1 MIRPEVLEALLAA
14 GATAEMIVAA
24 VKADAAADAVAR
36 EAHDAERRSKATERQ
51 RRKRDR
57 DIVTPCH
64 ASSREHDVTE
74 RDTPLPLPSSPQT
87 PQQPTPTPEKTTRPR
102 KAPLAK
108 PEIDV
113 TEQVWQAASKPSRDR
128 SGRPALGKAVLAA
141 IRAGATTEALVAS
154 VRDHCRAQGEFA
166 KGVDR
171 IVSGEHWRDH
181 AAANDAKAADG
192 PVDPAVQA
200 RRARRFR
207 DTGVWEPGWGPKPV
221 QPDQPRHGEAA

>member
-57 DIVTPCH
+57 DNVTPCH

-141 IRAGATTEALVAS
+141 IRRGATAEAMVAS

-166 KGVDR
+166 RGTHHVIAD
-171 IVSGEHWRDH
+171 EHWRDH
-181 AAANDAKAADG
+181 LGTGEAKPADG
-192 PVDPAVQA
+192 PVDPAVL
-200 RRARRFR
+200 ARRFR
-207 DTGVWEPGWGPKPV
+207 RFHDTGVWEPGWGPRPM
-221 QPDQPRHGEAA
+221 DAAA